1 MKTVRLGLNLTEQFL
16 KDPKV
21 ISRILR
27 LSNILFCFNT
37 KTLRFELELCHN
49 LVWISNENHLP
60 S

>member
-27 LSNILFCFNT
+27 LSNVLFCFKYYPLN
-37 KTLRFELELCHN
+37 
-49 LVWISNENHLP
+49 ISTGIL
-60 S
+60 SSFSLDLK

>member
-27 LSNILFCFNT
+27 LLNIYSL
-37 KTLRFELELCHN
+37 LIYYN
-49 LVWISNENHLP
+49 LTIYTGILS
-60 S
+60 